1 MGMGRIFQKLSS
13 SFTRLELRK
22 INAGA
27 GMEWGWAGYMNCMC
41 LLLTDQDPK
50 ILESSLQAP
59 SLLSLESPAEKKPEG
74 TGE

>member
-1 MGMGRIFQKLSS
+1 MRSNHLMGMKFL
-13 SFTRLELRK
+13 F
-22 INAGA
+22 
-27 GMEWGWAGYMNCMC
+27 GMMKRCWSGGWAGYMNCMC

-59 SLLSLESPAEKKPEG
+59 SPLSLESPAEKKPEG